1 MEPSINGADTP
12 MMTILVVTIAL
23 CAIALLYFSV
33 RSRRRHAAGQPV
45 RPLDLQAFRTL
56 MDRDDELFLRTKLPH
71 REFTRL
77 KRLRVSL
84 TWKYVGR
91 IAGNAAAV
99 LHMAE
104 GARQN
109 ADSEAAQVAA
119 QVVDIAT
126 QIRMQCIVSWAK
138 LAVEFMFPSMQLNPA
153 MLEPKYQ
160 ALRENLRHLGS
171 LEPQIPLA
179 NAI

>member
-1 MEPSINGADTP
+1 

-33 RSRRRHAAGQPV
+33 RSRRMHATGQGVRHV
-45 RPLDLQAFRTL
+45 DLQAFRTL
-56 MDRDDELFLRTKLPH
+56 IDRGDETFLREQASH
-71 REFTRL
+71 RDFVRL
-77 KRLRVSL
+77 KRQRIGL
-84 TWKYVGR
+84 TWRYVGR

-99 LHMAE
+99 LHMVE

-138 LAVEFMFPSMQLNPA
+138 LAVEFVFPSMQLTPA
-153 MLEPKYQ
+153 MLEPKYE
-160 ALRENLRHLGS
+160 AVRENLRRLGS
-171 LEPQIPLA
+171 LEPHSAVPLA
-179 NAI
+179 NVI